1 MGKKRFTIVELLVV
15 IAVIAIL
22 LSILMPS
29 LHRAKDMAKQA
40 VCLANSNQFGQ
51 MHIKFI
57 LSNDF
62 GKKQGARFFGNQWR
76 IKTIK
81 NNYPNITTA
90 EARDKHG
97 KLKCPTGAD
106 VKLGWGNNKNAS
118 SGTYYSEIQNPS
130 SWVGWGNRQTNFGA
144 LGNKPLFE
152 THNGKDTVWMF
163 DGHSEGVTWQQVMD
177 ITVSPKLFDE

>member
-1 MGKKRFTIVELLVV
+1 M
-15 IAVIAIL
+15 L

-29 LHRAKDMAKQA
+29 LHKAKEMAKQS

-62 GKKQGARFFGNQWR
+62 NKSQGALFFGNQWR

-81 NNYPNITTA
+81 SNYPNLTTA
-90 EARDKHG
+90 QARDKHG
-97 KLKCPTGAD
+97 EVKCPNVLND
-106 VKLGWGNNKNAS
+106 NLGWANNKHAS
-118 SGTYYSEIQNPS
+118 TGTFYTEIQKPS
-130 SWVGWGNRQTNFGA
+130 SWVGWGNRENNFGA
-144 LGNKPLFE
+144 LGNKPLYE

-163 DGHSEGVTWQQVMD
+163 DGHSESVTWQQVMD
-177 ITVSPKLFDE
+177 ITISPKLFDE